1 MKETTMKLNKE
12 EQQFIAE
19 NITRYDVV
27 TNLTVDNIEIRI
39 HGKAHGGSG
48 STALY
53 RTANV
58 ADIYAHGEE
67 KRKESQGAIAD
78 CLRNNRAKIKKFGSW
93 DKYLKSEGKAYKAFD
108 PDGWMINSE
117 AGKEL

>member
-27 TNLTVDNIEIRI
+27 TDITVDDVEIRI
-39 HGKAHGGSG
+39 HGKAHGGTG

-58 ADIYAHGEE
+58 ADTY
-67 KRKESQGAIAD
+67 
-78 CLRNNRAKIKKFGSW
+78 RAKVKLWHRDSK
-93 DKYLKSEGKAYKAFD
+93 
-108 PDGWMINSE
+108 GWMKNTE
-117 AGKEL
+117 AGRE

>member
-1 MKETTMKLNKE
+1 MKETTMNLNKE

-58 ADIYAHGEE
+58 ADIY
-67 KRKESQGAIAD
+67 
-78 CLRNNRAKIKKFGSW
+78 RAKIKKFGSW
-93 DKYLKSEGKAYKAFD
+93 DKYLKSEGKTYKAFD
-108 PDGWMINSE
+108 PDGWMINTE

>member
-1 MKETTMKLNKE
+1 MKETTMNLTKE

-67 KRKESQGAIAD
+67 KYKEAKGAIAD
-78 CLRNNRAKIKKFGSW
+78 RASRPWPADGVGNE
-93 DKYLKSEGKAYKAFD
+93 YLQSEEYKLFD
-108 PDGWMINSE
+108 SKGWMINSE

>member
-1 MKETTMKLNKE
+1 MKETTMNLTKE

-67 KRKESQGAIAD
+67 KYKEACGAIAD
-78 CLRNNRAKIKKFGSW
+78 CASRPWPADGVWNE
-93 DKYLKSEGKAYKAFD
+93 YLQSEEYKLFD
-108 PDGWMINSE
+108 SKGWMINSE
-117 AGKEL
+117 AGRE

>member
-39 HGKAHGGSG
+39 HGKAHGGTG

-58 ADIYAHGEE
+58 ADIYTHGEE
-67 KRKESQGAIAD
+67 KCKEAKVARPAP
-78 CLRNNRAKIKKFGSW
+78 LRDNHAKVKLWHRDSK
-93 DKYLKSEGKAYKAFD
+93 
-108 PDGWMINSE
+108 GWMKNTE
-117 AGKEL
+117 AGRE

>member
-1 MKETTMKLNKE
+1 MKETTMNLTKE

-27 TNLTVDNIEIRI
+27 TTLTVDNIEIRI

-67 KRKESQGAIAD
+67 KRKESKGVIAD
-78 CLRNNRAKIKKFGSW
+78 CLRDNRAKIKKFGSW
-93 DKYLKSEGKAYKAFD
+93 DKFLMNEAPELFE
-108 PDGWMINSE
+108 PDGWMKNTE

>member
-1 MKETTMKLNKE
+1 MKETTMNLTKE

-27 TNLTVDNIEIRI
+27 TDITVDDIEIRI
-39 HGKAHGGSG
+39 HGKAHGGTG

-67 KRKESQGAIAD
+67 KYKEACGAIAD
-78 CLRNNRAKIKKFGSW
+78 CASRPWPADGVWNDYLRRVEEDEAIAN
-93 DKYLKSEGKAYKAFD
+93 
-108 PDGWMINSE
+108 GWMKNTE
-117 AGKEL
+117 AGRE

>member
-1 MKETTMKLNKE
+1 MKETTMKINKE

-27 TNLTVDNIEIRI
+27 TDITVDDIEIRI
-39 HGKAHGGSG
+39 HGKAHGGTG

-53 RTANV
+53 RITDV
-58 ADIYAHGEE
+58 ADIYAHVEE
-67 KRKESQGAIAD
+67 KCKESKGAMS
-78 CLRNNRAKIKKFGSW
+78 RWENHRAKIKKFGSW
-93 DKYLKSEGKAYKAFD
+93 DNYLKSEGKAYNAFD

>member
-1 MKETTMKLNKE
+1 MKETTMNLTKE

-67 KRKESQGAIAD
+67 KRKEAKGAIAD
-78 CLRNNRAKIKKFGSW
+78 CASRPWPADGVWNDYLRRVEEDEVIAQAYASIKRRNKH
-93 DKYLKSEGKAYKAFD
+93 EG
-108 PDGWMINSE
+108 
-117 AGKEL
+117 

>member
-67 KRKESQGAIAD
+67 KRKESKGAIAD
-78 CLRNNRAKIKKFGSW
+78 CLRNNRAKITKFGSW
-93 DKYLKSEGKAYKAFD
+93 DKYLKSEGKTYKAFD
-108 PDGWMINSE
+108 PDGWMINTE